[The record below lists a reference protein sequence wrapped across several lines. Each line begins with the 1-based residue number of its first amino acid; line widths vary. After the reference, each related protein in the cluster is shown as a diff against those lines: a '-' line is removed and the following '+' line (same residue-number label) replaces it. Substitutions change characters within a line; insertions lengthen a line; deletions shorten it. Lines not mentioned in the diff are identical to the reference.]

1 MKGIILA
8 GGLGTRL
15 HPNTLAISKQ
25 LIPIYDK
32 PMIYYPLTTL
42 MLAGIREI
50 LIISTPHH
58 LPLYRK
64 LLGDG
69 SQWGIEL
76 DYVEQPEPKGLA
88 QAFLLKP
95 EFVGND
101 ACALALGDNIFY
113 GAGFS
118 GLVQDAANLKKGAS
132 IFGYQVNSP
141 RSFGVVEIGEDG
153 NAISI
158 EEKPEHPKSNWAV
171 TGLYFFDN
179 QVLDI
184 ARDVKPSHRGELEI
198 TCINEAYMKQGNLN
212 VVQLPRGT
220 AWLDTGT
227 VDAML
232 QASNFVQTVEARQGF
247 KIACPEEVSWR
258 QGFISPDEL
267 LRLGQ
272 GYKNDY
278 GTYLVNLIK

>member
-15 HPNTLAISKQ
+15 YPNTKAISKQ

-50 LIISTPHH
+50 LIISTPQH
-58 LPLYRK
+58 LPLYRD

-69 SQWGIEL
+69 SDWGISL

-95 EFVGND
+95 DFVGNSP
-101 ACALALGDNIFY
+101 CALALGDNIFY
-113 GAGFS
+113 GSGFS
-118 GLVQDAANLKKGAS
+118 GQVQEAASRSTGAS
-132 IFGYQVNSP
+132 IFAYQVQDP
-141 RSFGVVEIGEDG
+141 KAFGVVEINADG
-153 NAISI
+153 YATSI
-158 EEKPEHPKSNWAV
+158 EEKPTQPKSNWAV
-171 TGLYFFDN
+171 TGLYFYDN
-179 QVLDI
+179 KVLDI
-184 ARDVKPSHRGELEI
+184 AKEVKPSHRGELEI
-198 TCINEAYMKQGNLN
+198 TSINEAYMREGSLN
-212 VVQLPRGT
+212 VVKLPRGT

-232 QASNFVQTVEARQGF
+232 QASNFVQTVESRQGF
-247 KIACPEEVSWR
+247 KIACPEEVAWR
-258 QGFISPDEL
+258 QGFITDDQL
-267 LRLGQ
+267 LSLAK
-272 GYKNDY
+272 GYMNDY
-278 GTYLVNLIK
+278 GKYLKILI